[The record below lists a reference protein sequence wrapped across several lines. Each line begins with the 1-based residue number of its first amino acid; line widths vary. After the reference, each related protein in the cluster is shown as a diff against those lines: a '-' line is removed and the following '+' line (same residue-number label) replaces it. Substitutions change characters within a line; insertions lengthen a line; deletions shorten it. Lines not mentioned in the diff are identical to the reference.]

1 MSSNEGERPPMP
13 PQPKTMEIP
22 AVKVSPNQLDEIL
35 AIVKG
40 QSVKLDTVVDGQAE
54 LTTRVSRIEDELEQV
69 KQRQNNSSMRAK
81 SSTDTDL
88 AHDAA
93 LAAQASRQLELEKNA
108 EATLRRVSAVE
119 TKVDKLDAGVALVV
133 TKTAEQTAILER
145 LDKSAANPLV
155 RRVAY
160 AGGMAILAYRGA
172 KGFIR

>member
-1 MSSNEGERPPMP
+1 MSDEKKGPEYFSTKQIPKVEV
-13 PQPKTMEIP
+13 PQNQ
-22 AVKVSPNQLDEIL
+22 VSEIL
-35 AIVKG
+35 TILRGVTGK
-40 QSVKLDTVVDGQAE
+40 VDTIADGQVE

-81 SSTDTDL
+81 SSTDADL

-108 EATLRRVSAVE
+108 EATLRRVSTVE

-145 LDKSAANPLV
+145 LDKIAANPLV
-155 RRVAY
+155 RRIAY
-160 AGGMAILAYRGA
+160 GLAMALVGWLTLRGY
-172 KGFIR
+172 IR